1 MFAVALAVRVS
12 ILELMDV
19 DGHTSDVFS
28 IWRAF
33 AKEDEKE
40 EDCVLVDCSASVTY
54 ISFLNVSLAPQYDRE
69 VMLTNSDLETLIL
82 H

>member
-1 MFAVALAVRVS
+1 MFAVTLAVRVS

-28 IWRAF
+28 MWRAF

-40 EDCVLVDCSASVTY
+40 EDCVLVDCFASETY
-54 ISFLNVSLAPQYDRE
+54 ISFLNVSLAPQYD
-69 VMLTNSDLETLIL
+69 
-82 H
+82 